1 MNILVFSDSHG
12 RPDNMTE
19 ALSRQI
25 KKPDAVIFLG
35 DGLKDFMYL
44 EPHDIPIFSV
54 SGNCDGSL
62 FEAFEPT
69 VESRTVL
76 LGGKRIFITHGHR
89 YFVKH
94 GLSELIRAA
103 VDADADIAL
112 FGHTHQCLD
121 RVIDAEELSEGRDR
135 PLYLMNPGSIGY
147 YPNSWG
153 NVEIDREGRILLSHG
168 ALL

>member
-35 DGLKDFMYL
+35 DGLKDISYVEL
-44 EPHDIPIFSV
+44 QDIPLFTV
-54 SGNCDGSL
+54 SGNCDGTL
-62 FEAFEPT
+62 FSSFEPT
-69 VESRTVL
+69 LESRTVL

-94 GLSELIRAA
+94 GLSELIREAISR
-103 VDADADIAL
+103 DADIVL

-121 RVIDAEELSEGRDR
+121 RVIDAEELSKGRDR

-153 NVEIDREGRILLSHG
+153 NVEIDSEGRILLSHG